1 MQAAGS
7 SKAVERV
14 WRALSAEVRE
24 ALTVGMRPTDLQ
36 TLLLSV
42 AQARAQQVDAARLMR
57 QWGEDRFVR
66 PAAADPRRL
75 AVLDALLWQHLP
87 AQFEGVL
94 LAPVAPLGTCAAV
107 AGVDQNRIV
116 STVRRSEV
124 VSDPTN
130 ALAIEAAQ
138 RRRRTNDDIHVVA
151 CHRVLRGQRFHD
163 PDAAAHFELF
173 ALVSSGRDRGAHS
186 TELGFLQLHLR
197 TWSTLL
203 DETLGADAYAM
214 EFTTFGDQQL
224 KELIIE
230 RLQPGLPR
238 LVENSERTRGAGY
251 YRGFAIRIVAGP
263 DGRQH
268 EIGDGGLTDWTAQLL
283 SNAKERCLIS
293 CVATERLLAAMSSS

>member
-14 WRALSAEVRE
+14 WRALSAEGRE
-24 ALTVGMRPTDLQ
+24 ALAVGMRPTDLQ

-94 LAPVAPLGTCAAV
+94 LCTRRALGTCAAV

-124 VSDPTN
+124 MSDPTN

-151 CHRVLRGQRFHD
+151 CHRVLHGQRFHG

-173 ALVSSGRDRGAHS
+173 ALVCSGRDRGAHS

-203 DETLGADAYAM
+203 DETLGADA
-214 EFTTFGDQQL
+214 
-224 KELIIE
+224 
-230 RLQPGLPR
+230 
-238 LVENSERTRGAGY
+238 
-251 YRGFAIRIVAGP
+251 
-263 DGRQH
+263 
-268 EIGDGGLTDWTAQLL
+268 
-283 SNAKERCLIS
+283 
-293 CVATERLLAAMSSS
+293 